1 MELFHKGKGGLTMI
15 DFEKEL
21 KKAPK
26 PIAQIKVIGVGGAG
40 GNTIN
45 CMVTMK
51 LENIEFIAANT
62 DAQSL
67 DLSQASHK
75 IQLGAKLTKGLGS
88 GSNPEIGKKAAEEDL
103 EKISDVIVDADIV
116 FLTGGLG
123 GGTGS
128 GALPVVARQLR
139 EKNILSIAVV
149 TKPFEFEG
157 KRRMKIADEALEKL
171 KKEVD
176 TIIVIP
182 NQKLLAVTDKHMSL
196 IDAFN
201 IVNSVIGQFVK
212 SISDII
218 AYPGHINVDFADI
231 KTIMKNTGVAVMGT
245 GRASGED
252 RAEMA
257 TLQAISSPLLEE
269 HSIKGARGIL
279 LNITGNKDLGLH
291 EVSAAASLLYEQA
304 DEDASIVLG
313 SVIDESMGDEVAVTI
328 IATGFAHEAQKIAT
342 PAVELGAKNADKNYE
357 KNYVSPEIRKENIYA
372 QHEAIRETMQ
382 KTSDTLNLDD
392 LEIPAV
398 LRRMMKDQNS
408 QQSE

>member
-1 MELFHKGKGGLTMI
+1 MI
-15 DFEKEL
+15 DFEREA
-21 KKAPK
+21 KKQA
-26 PIAQIKVIGVGGAG
+26 PIAQIKVMGIGGAG

-45 CMVTMK
+45 CMITMG

-67 DLSQASHK
+67 DLSQADNK
-75 IQLGAKLTKGLGS
+75 LQLGAKLTKGLGS
-88 GSNPEIGKKAAEEDL
+88 GSNPEVGKRAAEEDIERIQEL
-103 EKISDVIVDADIV
+103 IEDADIV

-128 GALPVVARQLR
+128 GALPVVAKQLK
-139 EKNILSIAVV
+139 EKNVLSIAVV

-157 KRRMKIADEALEKL
+157 KRRMKIAEEALEKL

-182 NQKLLAVTDKHMSL
+182 NQKLLTVTEKNMSL

-201 IVNSVIGQFVK
+201 MVNTIIGQFVK

-218 AYPGHINVDFADI
+218 AHPGHINVDFADI
-231 KTIMKNTGVAVMGT
+231 KTIMKNMGVAVMGT
-245 GRASGED
+245 GRAKGEH
-252 RAEMA
+252 RAEEA
-257 TLQAISSPLLEE
+257 TLEAISSPLLEE

-279 LNITGNKDLGLH
+279 LNITGNKNLGLH

-328 IATGFAHEAQKIAT
+328 IATGFAPQQAKTI
-342 PAVELGAKNADKNYE
+342 PAVEARDTVQAK
-357 KNYVSPEIRKENIYA
+357 PA
-372 QHEAIRETMQ
+372 QQTAPVVNEAAKKDETAAQ
-382 KTSDTLNLDD
+382 LSDNLNPDD

-398 LRRMMKDQNS
+398 LRRMLKEQQS
-408 QQSE
+408 QQGE

>member
-1 MELFHKGKGGLTMI
+1 MI
-15 DFEKEL
+15 DFEREA
-21 KKAPK
+21 KKQA
-26 PIAQIKVIGVGGAG
+26 PIAHIKVMGIGGAG

-45 CMVTMK
+45 CMITMG
-51 LENIEFIAANT
+51 LENIEFVAANT

-67 DLSQASHK
+67 DLSQAEHT
-75 IQLGAKLTKGLGS
+75 IQLGSKLTKGLGS
-88 GSNPEIGKKAAEEDL
+88 GSNPEVGKRAAEEDL
-103 EKISDVIVDADIV
+103 ERIQEIIEDADIV

-128 GALPVVARQLR
+128 GALPVFAKQLK
-139 EKNILSIAVV
+139 EKNVLSIAVV

-157 KRRMKIADEALEKL
+157 KRRMKIAEEALEKL

-182 NQKLLAVTDKHMSL
+182 NQKLLAVTDKQMSL

-201 IVNSVIGQFVK
+201 MVNTIIGQFVK

-218 AYPGHINVDFADI
+218 AHPGHINVDFADI
-231 KTIMKNTGVAVMGT
+231 KSIMKNMGVAVMGT
-245 GRASGED
+245 GRASGAN
-252 RAEMA
+252 RAEEA
-257 TLQAISSPLLEE
+257 TLEAISSPLLEE

-279 LNITGNKDLGLH
+279 LNITGNKNLGLH

-328 IATGFAHEAQKIAT
+328 IATGFAPQQAKTI
-342 PAVELGAKNADKNYE
+342 PAVEA
-357 KNYVSPEIRKENIYA
+357 
-372 QHEAIRETMQ
+372 RETVQ
-382 KTSDTLNLDD
+382 AKPAQQNAPVVNEPAKKEETAQQLSDSLNPDD

-398 LRRMMKDQNS
+398 LRRMLKEQQS
-408 QQSE
+408 QQGE

>member
-1 MELFHKGKGGLTMI
+1 MI
-15 DFEKEL
+15 DFEKES
-21 KKAPK
+21 KKQSA

-45 CMVTMK
+45 CMVTSG
-51 LENIEFIAANT
+51 LENIAFIAANT
-62 DAQSL
+62 DAQAL
-67 DLSQASHK
+67 ELSHAEHK
-75 IQLGAKLTKGLGS
+75 LQLGAKLTKGLGS
-88 GSNPEIGKKAAEEDL
+88 GSNPEVGKRAAEEDL
-103 EKISDVIVDADIV
+103 EKIHECIEDADII

-128 GALPVVARQLR
+128 GALPVVAHQLK

-157 KRRMKIADEALEKL
+157 KRRMKIADEALERL

-182 NQKLLAVTDKHMSL
+182 NQKLLAVTDKQMSL

-201 IVNSVIGQFVK
+201 MVNNVIGQFVK

-218 AYPGHINVDFADI
+218 AHPGHINVDFADV
-231 KTIMKNTGVAVMGT
+231 KTIMKNMGVAVMGT
-245 GRASGED
+245 GRASGND
-252 RAEMA
+252 RAAQA

-279 LNITGNKDLGLH
+279 LNITGNKNLGLH

-304 DEDASIVLG
+304 DDDASIVLG
-313 SVIDESMGDEVAVTI
+313 SVIDDTMGDEVAVTI
-328 IATGFAHEAQKIAT
+328 IATGFAPNNQKHAAVPADATRAAVQVPSIHNEPNAHQRTDHHET
-342 PAVELGAKNADKNYE
+342 PE
-357 KNYVSPEIRKENIYA
+357 KSC
-372 QHEAIRETMQ
+372 
-382 KTSDTLNLDD
+382 DTLNADD

-398 LRRMMKDQNS
+398 LRRMLKE
-408 QQSE
+408 QQLPKE

>member
-1 MELFHKGKGGLTMI
+1 MI
-15 DFEKEL
+15 DFEREA
-21 KKAPK
+21 KKQA
-26 PIAQIKVIGVGGAG
+26 PIANIKVMGIGGAG

-45 CMVTMK
+45 CMITMG

-67 DLSQASHK
+67 DLSQADNK
-75 IQLGAKLTKGLGS
+75 LQLGAKLTKGLGS
-88 GSNPEIGKKAAEEDL
+88 GSNPEVGKRAAEEDIEHIQEL
-103 EKISDVIVDADIV
+103 IANADIV

-128 GALPVVARQLR
+128 GALPVVAKQLK
-139 EKNILSIAVV
+139 EKNVLSIAVV

-157 KRRMKIADEALEKL
+157 KRRMKIAEEALEKL

-182 NQKLLAVTDKHMSL
+182 NQKLLAVTDKTMSL

-201 IVNSVIGQFVK
+201 MVNTIIGQFVK

-218 AYPGHINVDFADI
+218 AHPGHINVDFADI
-231 KTIMKNTGVAVMGT
+231 KTIMKNMGVAVMGT
-245 GRASGED
+245 GRASGPS
-252 RAEMA
+252 RAEEA
-257 TLQAISSPLLEE
+257 TLEAISSPLLEE

-279 LNITGNKDLGLH
+279 LNITGNKNLGLH

-328 IATGFAHEAQKIAT
+328 IATGFAPQQAKTI
-342 PAVELGAKNADKNYE
+342 PAVEAREIVQAK
-357 KNYVSPEIRKENIYA
+357 PA
-372 QHEAIRETMQ
+372 QHDAPVINEPAKKDETAQ
-382 KTSDTLNLDD
+382 QLSDNLNPDD

-398 LRRMMKDQNS
+398 LRRMLKEQQS
-408 QQSE
+408 QQGE

>member
-1 MELFHKGKGGLTMI
+1 MI
-15 DFEKEL
+15 DFEKEI
-21 KKAPK
+21 KKQA
-26 PIAQIKVIGVGGAG
+26 PIAQIKVIGIGGAG
-40 GNTIN
+40 NNTIN
-45 CMVTMK
+45 CMVTSG

-62 DAQSL
+62 DAQTL
-67 DLSQASHK
+67 ELSKAEHK
-75 IQLGAKLTKGLGS
+75 LQLGAKLTKGLGS
-88 GSNPEIGKKAAEEDL
+88 GSNPEIGKRAAEEDL
-103 EKISDVIVDADIV
+103 EKIQECVEDADIV

-128 GALPVVARQLR
+128 GALPVVARQLK

-157 KRRMKIADEALEKL
+157 KRRMKIADEALERL

-182 NQKLLAVTDKHMSL
+182 NQKLLAVTDKKMSL
-196 IDAFN
+196 IDAFDM
-201 IVNSVIGQFVK
+201 VNNVIGQFVK

-231 KTIMKNTGVAVMGT
+231 KTIMKNMGVAVMGT
-245 GRASGED
+245 GRASGPE
-252 RAEMA
+252 RAEEA

-279 LNITGNKDLGLH
+279 LNITGSKDLGLH

-313 SVIDESMGDEVAVTI
+313 SVIDDTMGDEVAVTI
-328 IATGFAHEAQKIAT
+328 IATGFASQTQKVAQAVEA
-342 PAVELGAKNADKNYE
+342 PAVQVPSIQDEPVIQTFAE
-357 KNYVSPEIRKENIYA
+357 KL
-372 QHEAIRETMQ
+372 ETEQ
-382 KTSDTLNLDD
+382 KSCDTLNPDD

-398 LRRMMKDQNS
+398 LRRMLKE
-408 QQSE
+408 QQSQKGE

>member
-1 MELFHKGKGGLTMI
+1 MI
-15 DFEKEL
+15 DFSKEL
-21 KKAPK
+21 KKNSK

-40 GNTIN
+40 GNTLN
-45 CMVTMK
+45 CMVATN

-67 DLSQASHK
+67 DLSQAHHK
-75 IQLGAKLTKGLGS
+75 IQLGHKLTKGLGS
-88 GSNPEIGKKAAEEDL
+88 GSNPEIGKKAAEEDID
-103 EKISDVIVDADIV
+103 KIAEIIHDADIV

-128 GALPVVARQLR
+128 GALPVVARHVR

-157 KRRMKIADEALEKL
+157 KRRMHIADAALEKL

-176 TIIVIP
+176 AIIVIP
-182 NQKLLAVTDKHMSL
+182 NQKLLAVTDKTMSL

-201 IVNSVIGQFVK
+201 IVNSVVGQFVK

-231 KTIMKNTGVAVMGT
+231 KSIMKNAGAAVMGT
-245 GRASGED
+245 GRASGPS
-252 RAEMA
+252 RAEEA

-279 LNITGNKDLGLH
+279 LNITGNKNLGLH

-304 DEDASIVLG
+304 DQDASIVLG

-328 IATGFAHEAQKIAT
+328 IATGFAQEAQQVAM
-342 PAVELGAKNADKNYE
+342 PAVEVIEKAVEKSAE
-357 KNYVSPEIRKENIYA
+357 KNYISPEMRKEA
-372 QHEAIRETMQ
+372 EFVQVVRETEA
-382 KTSDTLNLDD
+382 KSSDIMNLDD

-398 LRRMMKDQNS
+398 LRRMMKDQNIS
-408 QQSE
+408 KGE

>member
-1 MELFHKGKGGLTMI
+1 MI
-15 DFEKEL
+15 DFGKEQ
-21 KKAPK
+21 KKESA
-26 PIAQIKVIGVGGAG
+26 PIAQIKVMGIGGAG

-45 CMVTMK
+45 CMVNMG
-51 LENIEFIAANT
+51 LENIQFIAANT
-62 DAQSL
+62 DAQAL
-67 DLSQASHK
+67 ELSKADE
-75 IQLGAKLTKGLGS
+75 IMQLGSKLTKGLGS
-88 GSNPEIGKKAAEEDL
+88 GSNPEVGKKAAEEDL
-103 EKISDVIVDADIV
+103 EKIEEIIEDADII

-128 GALPVVARQLR
+128 GALPVIAHELK

-149 TKPFEFEG
+149 TKPFAFEG
-157 KRRMKIADEALEKL
+157 KRRMKIAEEALERL

-182 NQKLLAVTDKHMSL
+182 NQKLLSVADKNMSL

-201 IVNSVIGQFVK
+201 MVNSMIGQFVK
-212 SISDII
+212 SISDIL

-231 KTIMKNTGVAVMGT
+231 KAIMKNMGVAVMGT
-245 GRASGED
+245 GRARGEN
-252 RAEMA
+252 RAEEA

-304 DEDASIVLG
+304 DEEASIVLG

-328 IATGFAHEAQKIAT
+328 IATGFTLCAEQKKAIPAVQAVEESSHQMPTQKSVHTVSALTELIEEQNETTQKICT
-342 PAVELGAKNADKNYE
+342 
-357 KNYVSPEIRKENIYA
+357 
-372 QHEAIRETMQ
+372 
-382 KTSDTLNLDD
+382 TLNVDN
-392 LEIPAV
+392 LEVPAV
-398 LRRMMKDQNS
+398 LRRILKEQQQNN
-408 QQSE
+408 EK

>member
-1 MELFHKGKGGLTMI
+1 MI
-15 DFEKEL
+15 DFEKEA
-21 KKAPK
+21 KKQA
-26 PIAQIKVIGVGGAG
+26 PIARIKVMGIGGAG

-45 CMVTMK
+45 CMITMG
-51 LENIEFIAANT
+51 LENIDFVAANT

-67 DLSQASHK
+67 DLSQAENK
-75 IQLGAKLTKGLGS
+75 LQLGAKLTKGLGS
-88 GSNPEIGKKAAEEDL
+88 GSNPDVGKRAAEEDL
-103 EKISDVIVDADIV
+103 ERIHELIEDADIV

-128 GALPVVARQLR
+128 GALPVMAKQLKD
-139 EKNILSIAVV
+139 KNILSIAVV

-157 KRRMKIADEALEKL
+157 KRRMKIAEEALEKL

-201 IVNSVIGQFVK
+201 MVNTIIGQFVK

-218 AYPGHINVDFADI
+218 SHPGHINVDFADI
-231 KTIMKNTGVAVMGT
+231 KTIMKNMGVAVMGT
-245 GRASGED
+245 GRASGEH
-252 RAEMA
+252 RAEEA
-257 TLQAISSPLLEE
+257 TLEAISSPLLEE

-279 LNITGNKDLGLH
+279 LNITGNKNLGLH

-328 IATGFAHEAQKIAT
+328 IATGFIPQAQT
-342 PAVELGAKNADKNYE
+342 VPAVEARTKPAQPTTDLHEPVK
-357 KNYVSPEIRKENIYA
+357 KEETA
-372 QHEAIRETMQ
+372 QQ
-382 KTSDTLNLDD
+382 LSDNLNPDD

-398 LRRMMKDQNS
+398 LRRMLKEQQS
-408 QQSE
+408 QQGE

>member
-1 MELFHKGKGGLTMI
+1 MLDFGKDI
-15 DFEKEL
+15 
-21 KKAPK
+21 KKTSK
-26 PIAQIKVIGVGGAG
+26 PIAQIKVIGIGGAG

-45 CMVTMK
+45 CMVSTK

-67 DLSQASHK
+67 DLSQASQK
-75 IQLGAKLTKGLGS
+75 VQLGAKLTKGLGS
-88 GSNPEIGKKAAEEDL
+88 GSNPEIGKKAAEEDI
-103 EKISDVIVDADIV
+103 EKLGEIVKDADIV

-231 KTIMKNTGVAVMGT
+231 KSIMKNTGVAVMGT
-245 GRASGED
+245 GRASGES
-252 RAEMA
+252 RAEEA

-328 IATGFAHEAQKIAT
+328 IATGFAQEAQKIAV
-342 PAVELGAKNADKNYE
+342 PAVELVEKHQQE
-357 KNYVSPEIRKENIYA
+357 KNIVSPEIRKEPVFVH
-372 QHEAIRETMQ
+372 HEALRETAQ
-382 KTSDTLNLDD
+382 KNSDTLNLDD

-408 QQSE
+408 QQGE

>member
-1 MELFHKGKGGLTMI
+1 MI
-15 DFEKEL
+15 DFGKEQ
-21 KKAPK
+21 KKQAA
-26 PIAQIKVIGVGGAG
+26 PIACIKVMGIGGAG
-40 GNTIN
+40 NNTIN
-45 CMVTMK
+45 CMVTMG

-62 DAQSL
+62 DAQAL
-67 DLSQASHK
+67 ELSEATE
-75 IQLGAKLTKGLGS
+75 ILQLGSKLTKGLGS
-88 GSNPEIGKKAAEEDL
+88 GSNPEIGRRATEEDL
-103 EKISDVIVDADIV
+103 EKVCELIEDADIV

-128 GALPVVARQLR
+128 GALPVVAHQLK

-157 KRRMKIADEALEKL
+157 KRRMKIAEEALEKL

-182 NQKLLAVTDKHMSL
+182 NQKLLTVADKNMSL

-201 IVNSVIGQFVK
+201 MVNTMIGQFVK
-212 SISDII
+212 SISDIL

-231 KTIMKNTGVAVMGT
+231 KSIMKNMGVAVMGT
-245 GRASGED
+245 GRASGAN
-252 RAEMA
+252 RAEEA

-304 DEDASIVLG
+304 DEEASIVLG
-313 SVIDESMGDEVAVTI
+313 SVIDETMGDEVAVTI
-328 IATGFAHEAQKIAT
+328 IATGFASQAQQSKAIPAVQMAEPMPAQKQMHEATMAEFMENKQ
-342 PAVELGAKNADKNYE
+342 AD
-357 KNYVSPEIRKENIYA
+357 A
-372 QHEAIRETMQ
+372 TMQ
-382 KTSDTLNLDD
+382 KSCDILDPD
-392 LEIPAV
+392 NLEIPAV
-398 LRRMMKDQNS
+398 LRRMLKEQ
-408 QQSE
+408 QQSHKND